1 MSVTLTKR
9 TFDHNP
15 MGWLASNG
23 FSFSHEA
30 KDVTVYDDGIN
41 IARVYRLFKGED
53 IHVVQLLI
61 VEE

>member
-1 MSVTLTKR
+1 
-9 TFDHNP
+9 